1 MSLKDCFFHPE
12 YRTLREDVVENFF
25 IPLLKEA
32 YCYKRAVG
40 YFSSSALVE
49 ISKGLTYIVKKNGRI
64 QIVTSP
70 HLSDEDIDAI
80 KKGYEKKEDL
90 LEKKILEE
98 IENNEITDD
107 YSLQRL
113 NLLTNLIALGIL
125 DIKIAFLDNP
135 EEKTI
140 GMYHEKLGIIEDE
153 EGNKIAFSGSIN
165 ETENALRT
173 NYEVFDVYSNWKDD
187 DSKERFRLKE
197 DAFDRIWNDTEKGIS
212 VFHFQSVED
221 ALLKKYKKS
230 DVDLSIDDKEFSKK
244 SRNPNIPQI
253 PDDIELFSYQK
264 KAVENWEKQNFR
276 GIFDMA
282 TGTGKTLTGLGAIT
296 QLAKVKNGRLAV
308 IIVCPFTHLVNQW
321 VEDIRRFN
329 INPIIGFSQSSQ
341 KDWEQRLERS
351 IFNQKYLKDKK
362 GFFCFITTNAS
373 FSRKKTQEIINK
385 ITDTPILL
393 VADEAHNVG
402 SSSIIKLLDDR
413 FEYRLA
419 LSATLDRHMDDAG
432 TEQLYK
438 FFGEKCI
445 SYPLALAIEEKK
457 LTPYKYFPILVSL
470 SDEELRKYFEET
482 DKLAQFVKK
491 DSNGKVFLTK
501 EGEMI
506 ALRRARIVAGA
517 SEKIERLKE
526 VIYPYKNEFNI
537 LVYCGATNYS
547 DGETYISDEYEDSE
561 RQISVI
567 VKLLGNDLKMS
578 VSKFTADEK
587 SEDRKQILERF
598 SAGDSLQAL
607 VAIKCL
613 DEGVNV
619 PSIKTA
625 FILASTTN
633 PKEYIQRRGRVL
645 RKFKG
650 KEYAEIYDFVTLPV
664 ALSETPNLT
673 IEQLK
678 KLQTL
683 VKNEISRMEEFSKL
697 SLNPIKSQDLIL
709 DMKKLYHI

>member
-1 MSLKDCFFHPE
+1 
-12 YRTLREDVVENFF
+12 
-25 IPLLKEA
+25 
-32 YCYKRAVG
+32 
-40 YFSSSALVE
+40 
-49 ISKGLTYIVKKNGRI
+49 
-64 QIVTSP
+64 
-70 HLSDEDIDAI
+70 
-80 KKGYEKKEDL
+80 
-90 LEKKILEE
+90 
-98 IENNEITDD
+98 
-107 YSLQRL
+107 
-113 NLLTNLIALGIL
+113 
-125 DIKIAFLDNP
+125 
-135 EEKTI
+135 
-140 GMYHEKLGIIEDE
+140 MYHEKLGIIEDE

-221 ALLKKYKKS
+221 TLLKKYKKS
-230 DVDLSIDDKEFSKK
+230 NIDLSIDDKEFSKK
-244 SRNPNIPQI
+244 RRNPNIPQI
-253 PDDIELFSYQK
+253 PDDIELFPYQK
-264 KAVENWEKQNFR
+264 KAIENWEKQNFR

-351 IFNQKYLKDKK
+351 IFNQKYLKDKN

-645 RKFKG
+645 RKFKD